1 MSLTA
6 APVLYRTERVG
17 YYCYVVE
24 KEDDEEFT
32 RQDEETLVMFVSQSA
47 RVLSNARKYRT
58 NSGAGTTWGHWYR
71 RRPWGLW
78 SSMPSR
84 DLAIFQPRSETD
96 SG

>member
-17 YYCYVVE
+17 YYSYVVE

-32 RQDEETLVMFVSQSA
+32 REDEETLVMFVSQSA
-47 RVLSNARKYRT
+47 RVISNARKYRDEQR
-58 NSGAGTTWGHWYR
+58 GWDDLGTLVQTS
-71 RRPWGLW
+71 PVGLVVFNAK
-78 SSMPSR
+78 S
-84 DLAIFQPRSETD
+84 DLAIFQPGSETD